1 MIKKCF
7 AKINLSLD
15 IISKRADGYHNIDT
29 LMARINLFDKLE
41 IKKSNDDK
49 FTYKSNID
57 LGNLEDNLIYK
68 AYELMKNLAGDRA
81 TGISVNLT
89 KNIPVAAGLAG
100 GSTNAAE
107 TMKALNELWN
117 LGLSK
122 NKLMNE
128 GAKLGA
134 DIPFFF
140 LDRSARAT
148 GIGEILEPFSI
159 KAPLKI
165 LLINDGI
172 SISSAHVYK
181 NTKLFGHMDNNKI
194 ISGLEEGAW
203 SVVNNFENVMEE
215 VVLRDFP
222 HLVDIK
228 ENILNNGAI
237 KSLVSGSGAS
247 IFGIFKDQES
257 LDLAYESLK
266 DSYSLVRKVDLID
279 D

>member
-159 KAPLKI
+159 KTPLKI
-165 LLINDGI
+165 LLINDGTR
-172 SISSAHVYK
+172 ISSAHVYK

>member
-1 MIKKCF
+1 MIQKCF

-159 KAPLKI
+159 KTPLKI
-165 LLINDGI
+165 LLISDGTR
-172 SISSAHVYK
+172 ISSAHVYK

-203 SVVNNFENVMEE
+203 SVVNNFENVMED

-266 DSYSLVRKVDLID
+266 NSYSLVRKVDLID

>member
-68 AYELMKNLAGDRA
+68 AYDLMKNLAGDRA
-81 TGISVNLT
+81 SGISVNLT

-122 NKLMNE
+122 KELMNE

-140 LDRSARAT
+140 LDRAARAT
-148 GIGEILEPFSI
+148 GIGEILVPFSI
-159 KAPLKI
+159 KTPLKI
-165 LLINDGI
+165 LLVNDGTN
-172 SISSAHVYK
+172 ISSAHIYK
-181 NTKLFGHMDNNKI
+181 NTKVFGHMDNEKI
-194 ISGLEEGAW
+194 VNDLKKGEW
-203 SVVNNFENVMEE
+203 SVVNCFENVMED

-222 HLVDIK
+222 HLVEIK
-228 ENILNNGAI
+228 ENILNTGAI

-247 IFGIFKDQES
+247 IFGIFKDEES
-257 LDLAYESLK
+257 LDLAYEELK
-266 DSYSLVRKVDLID
+266 DSYSLVRKVALID

>member
-68 AYELMKNLAGDRA
+68 AYNLMKDLAGDRA
-81 TGISVNLT
+81 SGISVNLT

-122 NKLMNE
+122 KELMNE

-159 KAPLKI
+159 KTPLKI
-165 LLINDGI
+165 LLINDGTR
-172 SISSAHVYK
+172 ISSAHVYK

-203 SVVNNFENVMEE
+203 SVVNNFENVMED

-237 KSLVSGSGAS
+237 KSLISGSGAS

>member
-15 IISKRADGYHNIDT
+15 IISKRVDGYHNIDT

-41 IKKSNDDK
+41 IEKSNDDK

-68 AYELMKNLAGDRA
+68 AYDLMKNLAGDRA
-81 TGISVNLT
+81 SGISVNLT

-122 NKLMNE
+122 KELMNE

-140 LDRSARAT
+140 LDRAARAT
-148 GIGEILEPFSI
+148 GIGEILVPFSI
-159 KAPLKI
+159 KTPLKI
-165 LLINDGI
+165 LLVNDGTN
-172 SISSAHVYK
+172 ISSAHVYK
-181 NTKLFGHMDNNKI
+181 NTKLFGHINNEKI
-194 ISGLEEGAW
+194 VNGLKKGEW
-203 SVVNNFENVMEE
+203 SVVNCFENVMED

-247 IFGIFKDQES
+247 IFGIFKDEES
-257 LDLAYESLK
+257 LDLAYEELK
-266 DSYSLVRKVDLID
+266 DSYSLVRKVALID

>member
-15 IISKRADGYHNIDT
+15 IISKRPDGYHNIDT

-41 IKKSNDDK
+41 IEKNSDGK
-49 FTYKSNID
+49 FTYESNLN
-57 LGNLEDNLIYK
+57 LGKVEDNLVFK
-68 AYELMKNLAGDRA
+68 AYEIMKNLAGDKA
-81 TGISVNLT
+81 TGIRVKLS

-107 TMKALNELWN
+107 TMKALNELWG

-122 NKLMNE
+122 KALMEE

-140 LDRSARAT
+140 LDRAARAT
-148 GIGEILEPFSI
+148 GIGEILEPFRI
-159 KAPLKI
+159 KTPLKV
-165 LLINDGI
+165 LLVNDGTNI
-172 SISSAHVYK
+172 ASAHVYK
-181 NTKLFGHMDNNKI
+181 NTKLFGHINNIEIAK
-194 ISGLEEGAW
+194 GLEEGSWA
-203 SVVNNFENVMEE
+203 VVNDFENVMED

-222 HLVDIK
+222 HLKAIK
-228 ENILNNGAI
+228 ENLIDKGAI
-237 KSLVSGSGAS
+237 KAIVSGSGGS
-247 IFGIFKDQES
+247 IFGIFRDKKN
-257 LDLAYESLK
+257 LDSAYDALK
-266 DSYSLVRKVDLID
+266 DSYYFVRKVDLID

>member
-68 AYELMKNLAGDRA
+68 AYDLMKNLAGDRA

-128 GAKLGA
+128 GATLGA

-159 KAPLKI
+159 KTPLKI
-165 LLINDGI
+165 LLVNDGTN
-172 SISSAHVYK
+172 ISSAHVYK
-181 NTKLFGHMDNNKI
+181 NTKLFGHINNEKI
-194 ISGLEEGAW
+194 VNGLKKGEW
-203 SVVNNFENVMEE
+203 SVVNCFENVMEN

-222 HLVDIK
+222 HLVEIK

-247 IFGIFKDQES
+247 IFGIFKDEES
-257 LDLAYESLK
+257 LDLAYEELK
-266 DSYSLVRKVDLID
+266 DSYSLVRKVALIYD
-279 D
+279 

>member
-15 IISKRADGYHNIDT
+15 IISKRVDGYHNIDT

-41 IKKSNDDK
+41 IKKSNDDR

-68 AYELMKNLAGDRA
+68 AYDLMKNLAGDRA

-122 NKLMNE
+122 KELMNE

-140 LDRSARAT
+140 LDRAARAT
-148 GIGEILEPFSI
+148 GIGEILVPFSI
-159 KAPLKI
+159 KTPLKI
-165 LLINDGI
+165 LLVNDGTN
-172 SISSAHVYK
+172 ISSAHVYK
-181 NTKLFGHMDNNKI
+181 NTKVFGHMDNEKI
-194 ISGLEEGAW
+194 VNDLKNGEW
-203 SVVNNFENVMEE
+203 SVVNCFENVMED

-222 HLVDIK
+222 HLVEIK
-228 ENILNNGAI
+228 ENILNTGAI

-247 IFGIFKDQES
+247 IFGIFKDEES
-257 LDLAYESLK
+257 LDLAYEELK
-266 DSYSLVRKVDLID
+266 DSYSLVRKVALID

>member
-140 LDRSARAT
+140 LDRASRAT
-148 GIGEILEPFSI
+148 GIGEILVPFSI
-159 KAPLKI
+159 KTPLKI
-165 LLINDGI
+165 LLVNDGTN
-172 SISSAHVYK
+172 ISSAHVYK
-181 NTKLFGHMDNNKI
+181 NTKVFGHMDNEKI
-194 ISGLEEGAW
+194 VNDLKKGEW
-203 SVVNNFENVMEE
+203 SVVNCFENVMED

-257 LDLAYESLK
+257 LDLAYKELK
-266 DSYSLVRKVDLID
+266 DSYSLVRKVALID

>member
-15 IISKRADGYHNIDT
+15 IISKRPDGYHNIDT

-41 IKKSNDDK
+41 IEKNSDGK
-49 FTYKSNID
+49 FTYESNLN
-57 LGNLEDNLIYK
+57 LGKVEDNLVFK
-68 AYELMKNLAGDRA
+68 AYELMKNLAGDKA
-81 TGISVNLT
+81 TGIRLKLS

-107 TMKALNELWN
+107 TMKALNELWG

-122 NKLMNE
+122 KALMEE

-140 LDRSARAT
+140 LDRAARAT
-148 GIGEILEPFSI
+148 GIGEILEPFRI
-159 KAPLKI
+159 KTPLKV
-165 LLINDGI
+165 LLVNDGTNI
-172 SISSAHVYK
+172 ASAHVYK
-181 NTKLFGHMDNNKI
+181 NTKLFGHINNIEIAK
-194 ISGLEEGAW
+194 GLEEGSWA
-203 SVVNNFENVMEE
+203 VVNDFENVMED

-222 HLVDIK
+222 HLKAIK
-228 ENILNNGAI
+228 ENLIDKGAI
-237 KSLVSGSGAS
+237 KAIVSGSGGS
-247 IFGIFKDQES
+247 IFGIFRDEKN
-257 LDLAYESLK
+257 LDSAYDALK
-266 DSYSLVRKVDLID
+266 DSYYFVRKVDLID

>member
-15 IISKRADGYHNIDT
+15 IISKRPDGYHNIDT

-41 IKKSNDDK
+41 IEKNSDGK
-49 FTYKSNID
+49 FTYESNLN
-57 LGNLEDNLIYK
+57 LGKVEDNLVFK
-68 AYELMKNLAGDRA
+68 AYELMKNLAGDKA
-81 TGISVNLT
+81 TGIRVKLS

-107 TMKALNELWN
+107 TMKALNELWG

-122 NKLMNE
+122 KALMEE

-140 LDRSARAT
+140 LDRAARAT
-148 GIGEILEPFSI
+148 GIGEILEPFRI
-159 KAPLKI
+159 KTPLKV
-165 LLINDGI
+165 LLVNDGTNI
-172 SISSAHVYK
+172 ASAHVYK
-181 NTKLFGHMDNNKI
+181 NTKLFGHINNIEIAK
-194 ISGLEEGAW
+194 GLEEGSCA
-203 SVVNNFENVMEE
+203 VVNDFENVMED

-222 HLVDIK
+222 HLVSIK
-228 ENILNNGAI
+228 ERIVKHGAV
-237 KSLVSGSGAS
+237 KALVSGSGAS
-247 IFGIFKDQES
+247 IFGIFKDDFS
-257 LDLAYESLK
+257 LDRAYEKLK
-266 DSYSLVRKVDLID
+266 DSYEFVRKVDLID

>member
-41 IKKSNDDK
+41 IEKTTDGK
-49 FTYKSNID
+49 FSYESNID
-57 LGNLEDNLIYK
+57 LGKLEDNLIFK
-68 AYELMKNLAGDRA
+68 AYESMKNIAGDRS
-81 TGISVNLT
+81 TGIRVKLS

-107 TMKALNELWN
+107 TMKALNELWDLN
-117 LGLSK
+117 LSTS
-122 NKLMNE
+122 KLMDL

-140 LDRSARAT
+140 LKGAARAT
-148 GIGEILEPFSI
+148 GIGEILESFAI
-159 KAPLKI
+159 KTPLKV
-165 LLINDGI
+165 LLVNDGT

-181 NTKLFGHMDNNKI
+181 KTKLFGHIDNSHIVN
-194 ISGLEEGAW
+194 GLQVGDW
-203 SVVNNFENVMEE
+203 SVVGDFENVMED

-222 HLVDIK
+222 HLKSVK
-228 ENILNNGAI
+228 ENLIKCGAI
-237 KSLVSGSGAS
+237 KALVSGSGAS
-247 IFGIFKDQES
+247 IFGIFREDKT
-257 LDLAYESLK
+257 LDIAYEEMK
-266 DSYSLVRKVDLID
+266 NSYNFVRKVDLID

>member
-15 IISKRADGYHNIDT
+15 IISKRVDGYHNIDT

-68 AYELMKNLAGDRA
+68 AYDLMKNLAGDRA

-159 KAPLKI
+159 KTPLKI
-165 LLINDGI
+165 LLINDGTR
-172 SISSAHVYK
+172 ISSAHVYK

-203 SVVNNFENVMEE
+203 SVVNNFENVMED

>member
-15 IISKRADGYHNIDT
+15 IISKRVDGYHNIDT

-68 AYELMKNLAGDRA
+68 AYDLMKNLAGDRA

-122 NKLMNE
+122 KELMNE

-140 LDRSARAT
+140 LDRAARAT
-148 GIGEILEPFSI
+148 GIGEILVPFSI
-159 KAPLKI
+159 KTPLKI
-165 LLINDGI
+165 LLVNDGTN
-172 SISSAHVYK
+172 ISSAHVYK
-181 NTKLFGHMDNNKI
+181 NTKVFGHMDNEKI
-194 ISGLEEGAW
+194 VNDLKKGEW
-203 SVVNNFENVMEE
+203 SVVNCFENVMED

-222 HLVDIK
+222 HLVGIK
-228 ENILNNGAI
+228 ENILKTGAI

-247 IFGIFKDQES
+247 IFGIFKDEES
-257 LDLAYESLK
+257 LDLAYEELK
-266 DSYSLVRKVDLID
+266 DSYSLVRKVALID

>member
-15 IISKRADGYHNIDT
+15 IISKRVDGYHNIDT

-68 AYELMKNLAGDRA
+68 AYDLMKNLAGDRA

-122 NKLMNE
+122 KELMNE

-140 LDRSARAT
+140 LDRAARAT
-148 GIGEILEPFSI
+148 GIGEILVPFSI
-159 KAPLKI
+159 KTPLKI
-165 LLINDGI
+165 LLVNDGTN
-172 SISSAHVYK
+172 ISSAHVYK
-181 NTKLFGHMDNNKI
+181 NTKVFGHMDNEKI
-194 ISGLEEGAW
+194 VNDLKKGEW
-203 SVVNNFENVMEE
+203 SVVNCFENVMED

-222 HLVDIK
+222 HLVEIK
-228 ENILNNGAI
+228 ENILNTGAI

-247 IFGIFKDQES
+247 IFGIFKDEES
-257 LDLAYESLK
+257 LDLAYEELK
-266 DSYSLVRKVDLID
+266 DSYSLVRKVALID

>member
-15 IISKRADGYHNIDT
+15 IISKRADDYHNIDT

-159 KAPLKI
+159 KTPLKI
-165 LLINDGI
+165 LLINDGTR
-172 SISSAHVYK
+172 ISSAHVYK

-203 SVVNNFENVMEE
+203 SVVNNFENVMED

>member
-57 LGNLEDNLIYK
+57 LGNLEDNLIYR
-68 AYELMKNLAGDRA
+68 AYDLMKNLAGDRA

-140 LDRSARAT
+140 LDRAARAT
-148 GIGEILEPFSI
+148 GIGEILVPFSI
-159 KAPLKI
+159 KTPLKI
-165 LLINDGI
+165 LLVNDGTN
-172 SISSAHVYK
+172 ISSAHVYK
-181 NTKLFGHMDNNKI
+181 NTKVFGHMDNEKI
-194 ISGLEEGAW
+194 VNDLKKGEW
-203 SVVNNFENVMEE
+203 SVVNCFENVMED

-266 DSYSLVRKVDLID
+266 NSYSLVRKVDLID